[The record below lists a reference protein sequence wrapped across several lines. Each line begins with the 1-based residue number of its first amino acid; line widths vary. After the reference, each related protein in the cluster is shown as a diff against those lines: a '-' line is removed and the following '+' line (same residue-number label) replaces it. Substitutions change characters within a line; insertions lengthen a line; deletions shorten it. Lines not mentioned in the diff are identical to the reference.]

1 MDNLIETDLSIVYPE
16 MTLGELVKVISKSNR
31 NIFPV
36 VEHET
41 NKLVGIVSL
50 DEVRNIMFRP
60 NLYDRFTVRKL
71 MNLPPSKIIINTPM
85 DKVMDIFEDT
95 KDIARDIFNLMFS
108 KGWYTL
114 TPEEENKITK
124 SYNKYS
130 DKLKELS

>member
-1 MDNLIETDLSIVYPE
+1 MKKYFFILIYFFI
-16 MTLGELVKVISKSNR
+16 NF
-31 NIFPV
+31 NIFSLEV
-36 VEHET
+36 L
-41 NKLVGIVSL
+41 NYSL
-50 DEVRNIMFRP
+50 DGDKI
-60 NLYDRFTVRKL
+60 LYVDSYKDFLIFYTETKEEICGDTAWSNFVYFFKKENNKFIL
-71 MNLPPSKIIINTPM
+71 DGYLSVNKAG
-85 DKVMDIFEDT
+85 KDIFEDT